1 MDEGGGGPRRGGARG
16 DRMNTALVTTILV
29 FVAVG
34 VGFLAANL
42 LVGRL
47 VRPSRPNPEKGE
59 VYECGEEPIGSAWIQ
74 FDLRFY
80 VVALLFVVFDVEIA
94 FFFPWAVVFGSANRA
109 ADANLPVE
117 QRVEAAQNLAMPGTT
132 APAPDAAAMESLAR
146 FAFIDL
152 MVFFGILLVG
162 FAYLWRRGDLEWVR
176 SVAAQVQAQGKPTTA
191 AVGIGE
197 K

>member
-1 MDEGGGGPRRGGARG
+1 
-16 DRMNTALVTTILV
+16 MNAALVATILV

-34 VGFLAANL
+34 IGFLAFNL
-42 LVGRL
+42 VLGRL
-47 VRPSRPNPEKGE
+47 VRPERPSPEKGE

-109 ADANLPVE
+109 ADANLPAE
-117 QRVEAAQNLAMPGTT
+117 QRVEAAQALALPGA
-132 APAPDAAAMESLAR
+132 APATPPDAEAMTALAR
-146 FAFIDL
+146 IAFIDL
-152 MVFFGILLVG
+152 LVFFGILLVG

-176 SVAAQVQAQGKPTTA
+176 SVAAQVQAQPKPSPTAA
-191 AVGIGE
+191 AVGLVAE

>member
-1 MDEGGGGPRRGGARG
+1 
-16 DRMNTALVTTILV
+16 MNAALVATILV

-34 VGFLAANL
+34 VAFLGLTLA
-42 LVGRL
+42 VGRL
-47 VRPSRPNPEKGE
+47 FRPDRPSPAKGD

-109 ADANLPVE
+109 ADATLPAA
-117 QRVEAAQNLAMPGTT
+117 QRVEAAQALGAT
-132 APAPDAAAMESLAR
+132 APPDAAAMEALAR
-146 FAFIDL
+146 LAFVDL

-176 SVAAQVQAQGKPTTA
+176 SVAAQVQAEGKPVSSPATVV
-191 AVGIGE
+191 VGLGE

>member
-1 MDEGGGGPRRGGARG
+1 
-16 DRMNTALVTTILV
+16 MNAALVATILV

-34 VGFLAANL
+34 VGFLAFNL

-47 VRPSRPNPEKGE
+47 VRPNRPSREKGD

-109 ADANLPVE
+109 ADANLPVA
-117 QRVEAAQNLAMPGTT
+117 QRVEAAAALGASTP
-132 APAPDAAAMESLAR
+132 PEAAAMETLAR
-146 FAFIDL
+146 LAFVDL
-152 MVFFGILLVG
+152 LVFFGILLVG

-176 SVAAQVQAQGKPTTA
+176 SVAAQVQAEGKPISSPTTVV
-191 AVGIGE
+191 VGLGE

>member
-1 MDEGGGGPRRGGARG
+1 
-16 DRMNTALVTTILV
+16 MNTALVATILV

-34 VGFLAANL
+34 VGFLAFNL
-42 LVGRL
+42 ALGRL
-47 VRPSRPNPEKGE
+47 FRPDRPSEEKGA

-109 ADANLPVE
+109 ADVSLPPE
-117 QRVEAAQNLAMPGTT
+117 QRAEAAQALAMPG
-132 APAPDAAAMESLAR
+132 APAAVPDAATMDALAR
-146 FAFIDL
+146 FAFLDL

-176 SVAAQVQAQGKPTTA
+176 SVAAQVQAQGKPSPSMA
-191 AVGIGE
+191 IDGLVERQHGAV
-197 K
+197 